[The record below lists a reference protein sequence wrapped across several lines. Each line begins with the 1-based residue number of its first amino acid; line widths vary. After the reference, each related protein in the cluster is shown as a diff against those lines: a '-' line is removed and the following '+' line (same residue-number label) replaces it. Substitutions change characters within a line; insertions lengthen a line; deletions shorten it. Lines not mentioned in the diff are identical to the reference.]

1 MEAGTLAALTIATGL
16 GAAVQAATGFGFA
29 IVAAPV
35 FLWAFDSTAAIPI
48 LVALHVVQSAL
59 LVPRVWHAADGW
71 HLSRL
76 VAGATVGCP
85 VGLWLLTGAD
95 TRQLKLGVGVTILAV
110 LGMLL
115 WRQRRYADPGE
126 NAACPGASTASTMT
140 AGCAA
145 GALTALLVMPGPPLM
160 VHFLRHPQ
168 AAAATRALTLSF
180 FAICY
185 VAVTAANALLGQI
198 DGGSLPILALLAAPV
213 VLGTFAGWAIVGRID
228 DRRLRIVMLG
238 LLALSGIGA
247 VVSALVA

>member
-1 MEAGTLAALTIATGL
+1 
-16 GAAVQAATGFGFA
+16 
-29 IVAAPV
+29 
-35 FLWAFDSTAAIPI
+35 
-48 LVALHVVQSAL
+48 
-59 LVPRVWHAADGW
+59 
-71 HLSRL
+71 
-76 VAGATVGCP
+76 
-85 VGLWLLTGAD
+85 
-95 TRQLKLGVGVTILAV
+95 
-110 LGMLL
+110 
-115 WRQRRYADPGE
+115 
-126 NAACPGASTASTMT
+126 
-140 AGCAA
+140 
-145 GALTALLVMPGPPLM
+145 M